1 MATSDAKRLGY
12 GGSGVVD
19 GQQVLITSGGF
30 NNEFARSYL
39 EPLSL
44 PAEVVT
50 RSRVK
55 HADGTRGYSGDLS
68 FDVTANA
75 LSVLTISKLLAR
87 RYSFDV
93 GIHDGEVSQ
102 SMLGVYVSSLSL
114 SGAPGGL
121 ITASLSFMGASA
133 PKKSFGYYGGNVA
146 SNVIS
151 NPITPAANGI
161 TLIIAVGGST
171 VLTITNDTS
180 VTYTATPTLSGVTH
194 ALGCAGPPTTTQY
207 FAALAYLLNQLDN
220 VSAQADGATNVT
232 ITADI
237 KATSTYDIVVT
248 GTAISGS
255 NFVTTA
261 TAGNAATTV
270 PNDFIRDQIPY
281 GYWYSGNTDVK
292 DWSFTFNQA
301 TTPVYINEDDD
312 SPRYI
317 KVGLIDCSLEVN
329 TYEAVQTHK
338 VINIATTSFT
348 LTGDTSSEG
357 FQFLGQT
364 ELGQYAHMFE
374 SSANMDAGSSG
385 IIIT

>member
-30 NNEFARSYL
+30 NDSFSRSYL

-44 PAEVVT
+44 PAEAVT
-50 RSRVK
+50 RSRVE
-55 HADGTRGYSGDLS
+55 HADGTRVSSGDIS
-68 FDVTANA
+68 FDVTENA
-75 LSVLTISKLLAR
+75 LSVLTTSKLLSR

-121 ITASLSFMGASA
+121 ITASLSVTGASA
-133 PKKSFGYYGGNVA
+133 PKKSFGYHGGNAA

-151 NPITPAANGI
+151 NPNTPAANGI

-171 VLTITNDTS
+171 VLTITNDTG
-180 VTYTATPTLSGVTH
+180 VTYTATPTLSGVNH
-194 ALGCAGPPTTTQY
+194 ALGCAGPPTATQY
-207 FAALAYLLNQLDN
+207 FDALAYLLNQLDN
-220 VSAQADGATNVT
+220 VSAEADGATNVT

-261 TAGNAATTV
+261 TAGNAATTL
-270 PNDFIRDQIPY
+270 PNDFIRDQTPY

-292 DWSFTFNQA
+292 DWSFSFNQA

-338 VINIATTSFT
+338 TINIATTSFT
-348 LTGDTSSEG
+348 LTGDTAAEG

-364 ELGQYAHMFE
+364 ELGQYAHTFE
-374 SSANMDAGSSG
+374 SAANMDAGSSG

>member
-30 NNEFARSYL
+30 NHEFARSYL

-50 RSRVK
+50 RSRVE
-55 HADGTRGYSGDLS
+55 HADGTRGYSGDIS

-75 LSVLTISKLLAR
+75 LSVLTTSKLLAR

-93 GIHDGEVSQ
+93 GIHDGEAAQ
-102 SMLGVYVSSLSL
+102 KMLGVYVSSLSL

-121 ITASLSFMGASA
+121 ITASLSVTGASA
-133 PKKSFGYYGGNVA
+133 PK
-146 SNVIS
+146 
-151 NPITPAANGI
+151 AA
-161 TLIIAVGGST
+161 ST
-171 VLTITNDTS
+171 VTN
-180 VTYTATPTLSGVTH
+180 A
-194 ALGCAGPPTTTQY
+194 
-207 FAALAYLLNQLDN
+207 
-220 VSAQADGATNVT
+220 
-232 ITADI
+232 
-237 KATSTYDIVVT
+237 
-248 GTAISGS
+248 
-255 NFVTTA
+255 
-261 TAGNAATTV
+261 
-270 PNDFIRDQIPY
+270 FIRDQTPY

-292 DWSFTFNQA
+292 DWSFSFNQA
-301 TTPVYINEDDD
+301 TTPMYINEDDE

-329 TYEAVQTHK
+329 TYEAVRTHK
-338 VINIATTSFT
+338 VINIATSSFT
-348 LTGDTSSEG
+348 LTGDTASEG

-364 ELGQYAHMFE
+364 ELGQYSHMFE
-374 SSANMDAGSSG
+374 SAANMDAGSSG

>member
-1 MATSDAKRLGY
+1 
-12 GGSGVVD
+12 V
-19 GQQVLITSGGF
+19 
-30 NNEFARSYL
+30 
-39 EPLSL
+39 
-44 PAEVVT
+44 
-50 RSRVK
+50 
-55 HADGTRGYSGDLS
+55 
-68 FDVTANA
+68 
-75 LSVLTISKLLAR
+75 
-87 RYSFDV
+87 
-93 GIHDGEVSQ
+93 
-102 SMLGVYVSSLSL
+102 
-114 SGAPGGL
+114 
-121 ITASLSFMGASA
+121 
-133 PKKSFGYYGGNVA
+133 
-146 SNVIS
+146 
-151 NPITPAANGI
+151 
-161 TLIIAVGGST
+161 
-171 VLTITNDTS
+171 
-180 VTYTATPTLSGVTH
+180 GVTH

-270 PNDFIRDQIPY
+270 PNDFIRDQTPY

-292 DWSFTFNQA
+292 DWSFSFNQA